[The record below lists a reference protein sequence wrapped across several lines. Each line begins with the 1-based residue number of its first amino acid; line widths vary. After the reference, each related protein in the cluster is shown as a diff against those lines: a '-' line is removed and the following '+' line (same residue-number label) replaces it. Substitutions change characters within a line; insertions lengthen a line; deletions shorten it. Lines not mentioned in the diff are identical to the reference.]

1 MYKREFDQKL
11 QQELPK
17 ALLIFGDNDYLIDY
31 YISHYI
37 HTLQAKEELLAL
49 YFEEWDFT
57 QAKNYLSQ
65 SSLFGGTNLLLVRY
79 DKKIPKKELDILV
92 ELANKN
98 SDNYFIL
105 AFRARQKDPRS
116 SQNVKAMQSSFT
128 EKKGGIWVRFF
139 EPTVREGVEILQKK
153 AQHINLDIDHY
164 ALQHLIL
171 TLNNNL
177 ALCSNE
183 LDKLAILGTKI
194 TSKDIDRLVYSTA
207 SVATEQFLT
216 SLFEKRSV
224 TDMIGTLLELGEDE
238 AMLLRETQKFVHEIF
253 LFNAYIKLHGTPDSV
268 AILGYK
274 LPKQIEEKKA
284 QLAMRVKPAALLNI
298 TEHLLESELEMK
310 RPHGINKET
319 LLYATLIKMQR
330 YL

>member
-1 MYKREFDQKL
+1 MYKRQLDQRL
-11 QQELPK
+11 QQALPK
-17 ALLIFGDNDYLIDY
+17 ALLLFGDNDYFIDY
-31 YISHYI
+31 YIDHYI
-37 HTLQAKEELLAL
+37 QALQAKEELLSL
-49 YFEEWDFT
+49 YFDEWDFS
-57 QAKNYLSQ
+57 QAKSYLSQ
-65 SSLFGGTNLLLVRY
+65 SSLFGGTNLLIIKH
-79 DKKIPKKELDILV
+79 DKKIPKKELDTLIALT
-92 ELANKN
+92 NKS
-98 SDNYFIL
+98 SDNYLLFGFDGETRD
-105 AFRARQKDPRS
+105 AKS
-116 SQNVKAMQSSFT
+116 MQSSFA

-139 EPTVREGVEILQKK
+139 EPNMREGVEILQKR
-153 AQHINLDIDHY
+153 AQDIGLDIDHY

-183 LDKLAILGTKI
+183 LDKLAILGTKV

-207 SVATEQFLT
+207 PLATEQFLT
-216 SLFEKRSV
+216 NLFEKKPI
-224 TDMIGTLLELGEDE
+224 TEMIETLLELGEDE
-238 AMLLRETQKFVHEIF
+238 FSLLRSTQRFVNEIF
-253 LFNAYIKLHGTPDSV
+253 LFNAYIKLHGTPDSA

-310 RPHGINKET
+310 RPGDINKET
-319 LLYATLIKMQR
+319 LLYGTFIKMQQ